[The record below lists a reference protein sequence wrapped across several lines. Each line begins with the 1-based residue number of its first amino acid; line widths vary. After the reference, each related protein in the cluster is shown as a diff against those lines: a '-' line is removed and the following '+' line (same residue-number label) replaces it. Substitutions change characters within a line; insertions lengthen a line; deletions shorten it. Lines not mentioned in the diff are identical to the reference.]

1 MAKLNNKNRINI
13 EETSKKVYFIRSTPV
28 NCLCNTK
35 NRTSTLHRGKL
46 VSIFFSFSVSDFSHA
61 LSKIH
66 EQYADDLQSL
76 VEDFRRK
83 NVELRNER

>member
-1 MAKLNNKNRINI
+1 
-13 EETSKKVYFIRSTPV
+13 
-28 NCLCNTK
+28 
-35 NRTSTLHRGKL
+35 
-46 VSIFFSFSVSDFSHA
+46 VSDFSHA

-83 NVELRNER
+83 NAELRAER